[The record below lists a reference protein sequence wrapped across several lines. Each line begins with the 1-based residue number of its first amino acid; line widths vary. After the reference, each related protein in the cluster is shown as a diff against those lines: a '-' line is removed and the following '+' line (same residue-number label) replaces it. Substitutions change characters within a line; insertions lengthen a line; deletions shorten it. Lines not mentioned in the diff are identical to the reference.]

1 MPFTEITC
9 HMDALY
15 SYAILLARDP
25 AAASDLV
32 QDTYVK
38 AIPAVQRLHEGSYVK
53 GWLFTILRNIWLNK
67 VREAES
73 RPTLVALDA
82 EGHEHIAIDSA
93 VDPLAQ
99 YVANWDGRCVRNAIQ
114 LLPLKFREVILLR
127 EYEEFSY
134 LEISK
139 LLQCPLGTV
148 MSRLAR
154 ARAQLRDLITSSR
167 TMAQATL
174 DDPKNRSRMHASAID
189 ALGKTTGLAA
199 KDSEH
204 DKNQ

>member
-1 MPFTEITC
+1 MPFTEIIC
-9 HMDALY
+9 QMDTLY
-15 SYAILLARDP
+15 SYAILLARAP

-38 AIPAVQRLHEGSYVK
+38 AIQAVQRLPEGSNVK
-53 GWLFTILRNIWLNK
+53 NWLFTILRNTWLNK
-67 VREAES
+67 VREAGS

-93 VDPLAQ
+93 EDPLAQ
-99 YVANWDGRCVRNAIQ
+99 YVASWDARCVRNAIQ
-114 LLPLKFREVILLR
+114 LLPLKSREVILLS

-134 LEISK
+134 LEISR

-154 ARAQLRDLITSSR
+154 ARTQLRDLIASSHTSRKS
-167 TMAQATL
+167 
-174 DDPKNRSRMHASAID
+174 P
-189 ALGKTTGLAA
+189 
-199 KDSEH
+199 
-204 DKNQ
+204 